1 MQKICRKKS
10 KSDYYILIKPV
21 IKLFFAPFAVFA
33 RNYSWEENEMKK
45 NHLLK
50 NEEGFVLVVSLIML
64 ALLSLLGV
72 AATNTSTLE
81 IKIADNNRRYTQ
93 NFYMAE
99 SAIREAL
106 QRITNN
112 DGADNRADTGIQATT
127 SSWVMS
133 DAPLKAFLEI
143 EYDEE
148 EEDTT
153 PWPSKPVNAEKIK
166 NWLLEKTNTVPAVT
180 NDPDIPDNEKPIR
193 FAAIGPIAGA
203 TGGGGG
209 RALGRPTRPG
219 ASSQV
224 FIVYGVYNKTDEP
237 NRGQVILDA
246 GYRLVQ
252 NIGP

>member
-1 MQKICRKKS
+1 
-10 KSDYYILIKPV
+10 
-21 IKLFFAPFAVFA
+21 
-33 RNYSWEENEMKK
+33 MKK

-106 QRITNN
+106 QRITNQDSEN
-112 DGADNRADTGIQATT
+112 LKRDQISDGQATT
-127 SSWVMS
+127 TNWITT
-133 DAPLKAFLEI
+133 DQLKDFLDI
-143 EYDEE
+143 EDDDEE
-148 EEDTT
+148 NRI
-153 PWPSKPVNAEKIK
+153 PWPSRPENAQKIK
-166 NWLLEKTNTVPAVT
+166 EWLLADPPINTVPAVV
-180 NDPDIPDNEKPIR
+180 NDPDIPDDDKPIR

-209 RALGRPTRPG
+209 RALGRPTRGG

-252 NIGP
+252 TTPGGG

>member
-1 MQKICRKKS
+1 
-10 KSDYYILIKPV
+10 
-21 IKLFFAPFAVFA
+21 
-33 RNYSWEENEMKK
+33 MKK

-106 QRITNN
+106 QRITNEDSTKLERN
-112 DGADNRADTGIQATT
+112 DEAVQATT
-127 SSWVMS
+127 DSWIMKASFVS
-133 DAPLKAFLEI
+133 DDLGF
-143 EYDEE
+143 DEE
-148 EEDTT
+148 EFDANN
-153 PWPSKPVNAEKIK
+153 PVYIEKVK
-166 NWLLEKTNTVPAVT
+166 EWLLNPANTVPAVV
-180 NDPDIPDNEKPIR
+180 NDPDIPDDDKPIR

-252 NIGP
+252 TSPGGGG